1 MIAALIAAPLVAAQ
15 AVPLPPTPIGNAP
28 ASVLVAPFGTP
39 AQRVIPDTPVPP
51 RWWAELG
58 SPKLDALVET
68 ALKASPDIAV
78 AEAQLRQARELAR
91 AAGGGQFPQVDAG
104 FQTSRARVSNVAAT
118 PLADPNATLYTL
130 HTAQVSVSYTLDVF
144 GGVGARVR
152 SARAAAKAQGWRSG
166 AARSMVIANLVQAVV
181 QNAALTDQIAS
192 AREAITANR
201 EILALIKRREQL
213 GAVGAADVAAQETA
227 LAAAEGTLPLLER
240 AQKHSQALIA
250 VFTGR
255 VPGTDLP
262 DLPTLDELKL
272 PAQLPLSLPAETVAH
287 RPDIQ
292 AAAAQME
299 GAAADAKVAMAARLP
314 SFTLSAG
321 YGGSATRFSDMFASG
336 NPFWMLLGGVTQ
348 PIFHAG
354 SLMHQSHA
362 AKAALEAAQAQYR
375 STALQGFA
383 DLSDALT
390 ALKTDGDALEAATR
404 GDSASAQSLSF
415 TRRQFELGAVGTYQ
429 LLPVVAARAAAR
441 ETYVQARAARL
452 ADTIALYQA
461 LGGGITA
468 P

>member
-1 MIAALIAAPLVAAQ
+1 MILALIAAPLIAAQ
-15 AVPLPPTPIGNAP
+15 ATPLPDSAIGNAP

-39 AQRVIPDTPVPP
+39 EQRVIPDTPVPP

-58 SPKLDALVET
+58 SAKLDALVEAT
-68 ALKASPDIAV
+68 LKASPDIAV
-78 AEAQLRQARELAR
+78 AEAQLRQAQELAR
-91 AAGGGQFPQVDAG
+91 AAGGGQFPQIDASYG
-104 FQTSRARVSNVAAT
+104 ATRARVSNVAAT

-152 SARAAAKAQGWRSG
+152 SARAAAKAQSWRSA
-166 AARSMVIANLVQAVV
+166 AARSMIVANLVNAVI
-181 QNAALTDQIAS
+181 QNAALSDQIAS
-192 AREAITANR
+192 AKEAIAANR
-201 EILALIKRREQL
+201 DILALIQRRQQL

-227 LAAAEGTLPLLER
+227 LAAAEGVLPLLER
-240 AQKHSQALIA
+240 AQRHNQALIA

-255 VPGTDLP
+255 APGADLP
-262 DLPTLDELKL
+262 ELPTLDELRL
-272 PAQLPLSLPAETVAH
+272 PAQLPLSLPAATIAH
-287 RPDIQ
+287 RPDVQ

-336 NPFWMLLGGVTQ
+336 NPFWSLLGGVTQ
-348 PIFHAG
+348 PLFRAG
-354 SLMHQSHA
+354 SLLHQSHA

-390 ALKTDGDALEAATR
+390 ALKTDADALEAATR
-404 GDSASAQSLSF
+404 GDTASAQSLAF

-452 ADTIALYQA
+452 GDTVALYQA
-461 LGGGITA
+461 LGGGA
-468 P
+468 RP